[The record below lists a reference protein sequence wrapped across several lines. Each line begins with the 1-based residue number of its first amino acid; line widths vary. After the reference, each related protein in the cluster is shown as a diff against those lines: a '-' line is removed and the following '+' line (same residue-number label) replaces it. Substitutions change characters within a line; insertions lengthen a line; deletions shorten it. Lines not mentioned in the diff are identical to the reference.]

1 MQLAGVYI
9 KAQNLVYNGSFEI
22 TYSCS
27 PTIPSTGTNINDA
40 IGWQAAAITP
50 DLFNACSNGN
60 NNVPYNGFGYQEDC
74 CGGNVYVGEYVFY
87 KNSFGN
93 DQREYIYTQLTDTL
107 IMGHKYL
114 AKMYVVNSN
123 YWHNAI
129 TTMGM
134 LFTDTSII
142 LPSGQG
148 YISANPQVKN
158 TTLLT
163 DTLNWMIVQDTFI
176 AVGNETYLTIGN
188 FDPDSTCGIVS
199 STSEAYYYI
208 DNISVI
214 DIATIGIEQVKEKVK
229 IDVYPNPAI
238 DKLYIETKEEDVKE
252 IKLYDV
258 LGKEQLSTTKKE
270 IDISS
275 LSNGV
280 YFITVRANESF
291 FSKKIIVQH

>member
-1 MQLAGVYI
+1 
-9 KAQNLVYNGSFEI
+9 
-22 TYSCS
+22 
-27 PTIPSTGTNINDA
+27 
-40 IGWQAAAITP
+40 
-50 DLFNACSNGN
+50 
-60 NNVPYNGFGYQEDC
+60 
-74 CGGNVYVGEYVFY
+74 
-87 KNSFGN
+87 
-93 DQREYIYTQLTDTL
+93 
-107 IMGHKYL
+107 
-114 AKMYVVNSN
+114 
-123 YWHNAI
+123 
-129 TTMGM
+129 
-134 LFTDTSII
+134 
-142 LPSGQG
+142 
-148 YISANPQVKN
+148 
-158 TTLLT
+158 LLT